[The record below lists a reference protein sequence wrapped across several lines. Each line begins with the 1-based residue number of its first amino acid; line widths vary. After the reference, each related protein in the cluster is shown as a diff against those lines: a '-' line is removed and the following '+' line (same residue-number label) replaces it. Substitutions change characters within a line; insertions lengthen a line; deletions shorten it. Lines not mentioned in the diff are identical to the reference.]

1 VKIVAAFASGKSC
14 VMSAFAIGAFSLLAG
29 IATAQQ
35 VSAVNRGVVE
45 LETSGSAGISV
56 RIAEDL
62 AKLVDDGATRRV
74 VPVVGKAALQ
84 NLIDLK
90 YLRGVDMA
98 IVPIDVLDYAV
109 ERRIAAGMDLT
120 PSYIT
125 RLYNEEFHLLA
136 RPEIK
141 SIADLANREVNVDIQ
156 GSSTAI
162 TANRL
167 FGFLDLS
174 VKTNNDSQE
183 VALQKLRSGAIS
195 ALAFVAGKPAPL
207 FLSVGSNEGL
217 HFIPVPINRSTSNA
231 YVPSRLASTDYPSL
245 ISQERPV
252 DTIAVG
258 NVLAVAELRQAPE
271 RFRNVGNF
279 VEAFFTGFQSLLRPG
294 HHPKWQE
301 VSLSAELPGW
311 RRHATADQ
319 WLQRNVQL
327 VQSLKPDEL
336 RAMFSRFVDQ
346 RRQSTGQV
354 TMTPEQKN
362 ELFEQFRS
370 WQAGQAR

>member
-1 VKIVAAFASGKSC
+1 
-14 VMSAFAIGAFSLLAG
+14 
-29 IATAQQ
+29 
-35 VSAVNRGVVE
+35 
-45 LETSGSAGISV
+45 
-56 RIAEDL
+56 
-62 AKLVDDGATRRV
+62 
-74 VPVVGKAALQ
+74 
-84 NLIDLK
+84 
-90 YLRGVDMA
+90 
-98 IVPIDVLDYAV
+98 
-109 ERRIAAGMDLT
+109 
-120 PSYIT
+120 
-125 RLYNEEFHLLA
+125 
-136 RPEIK
+136 
-141 SIADLANREVNVDIQ
+141 
-156 GSSTAI
+156 
-162 TANRL
+162 
-167 FGFLDLS
+167 
-174 VKTNNDSQE
+174 
-183 VALQKLRSGAIS
+183 
-195 ALAFVAGKPAPL
+195 
-207 FLSVGSNEGL
+207 
-217 HFIPVPINRSTSNA
+217 VPINRSTGNA

-271 RFRNVGNF
+271 RYRNVGNF

-370 WQAGQAR
+370 WQTGQTR